1 MQVNPNSQRQYK
13 NLLLT
18 SSLDWSIKLWN
29 VIPPDDRSSNTRLS
43 QLRSESVSQLKP
55 LLEFITPTCNY
66 VSDVQWCPTN
76 PALFSTITSCGHLSL
91 WNLCRSVSE
100 PVETVFLSNDKVSAS
115 DVTARREIGIAN
127 AATGGMALNKSVWSN
142 NGRMILIGD
151 SKGCVHMV
159 TVQENITTFSSSD
172 ENKFE
177 ILLLGNNV
185 NSAAATS
192 GKPSNEITLQSSIEE
207 ISIDHNEN

>member
-1 MQVNPNSQRQYK
+1 MQVNPNPQRQYK
-13 NLLLT
+13 NLLLS

-29 VIPPDDRSSNTRLS
+29 VIPPDDRSTMRLAQS
-43 QLRSESVSQLKP
+43 RSDNVSHLKP

-100 PVETVFLSNDKVSAS
+100 PVETVFLSNDKVPAS
-115 DVTARREIGIAN
+115 EGARRDLGAAVPSGGI
-127 AATGGMALNKSVWSN
+127 ALNKSVWSN

-185 NSAAATS
+185 SIAAAS
-192 GKPSNEITLQSSIEE
+192 GNVSSDFTLPSSVEDAPIDHSNE
-207 ISIDHNEN
+207 N

>member
-29 VIPPDDRSSNTRLS
+29 FIPPDDRSAMRLS
-43 QLRSESVSQLKP
+43 QLRSENASQLKP

-66 VSDVQWCPTN
+66 VSDVQWCPIN

-100 PVETVFLSNDKVSAS
+100 PVETVFLSNDKIPAPDGVS
-115 DVTARREIGIAN
+115 RREIGIAT
-127 AATGGMALNKSVWSN
+127 ATGGMALNKSVWSN

-159 TVQENITTFSSSD
+159 TVQENVTTFSSSD

-185 NSAAATS
+185 NSAAAAD
-192 GKPSNEITLQSSIEE
+192 GKPSNELTLQSSIED
-207 ISIDHNEN
+207 ISIDHSED